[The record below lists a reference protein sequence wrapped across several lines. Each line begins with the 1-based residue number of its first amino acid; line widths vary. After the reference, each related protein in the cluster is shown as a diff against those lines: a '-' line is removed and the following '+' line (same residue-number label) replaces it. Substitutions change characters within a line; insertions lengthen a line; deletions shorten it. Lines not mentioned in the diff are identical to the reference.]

1 MMTAEPQRGAR
12 GFCRIGSSG
21 SVTVLVLVGVGGGV
35 TVRVIDS
42 EREPDDDL
50 LYVTVD
56 DPLDESDDD
65 KASVGVT
72 SSLTVVDNKRE
83 CDGVGGG
90 VMVEVIEGNDNESDI
105 VTVKNLRDGVGDAE
119 ADTDAVEVK
128 LLEIEQDVLLDDDGV
143 FVLIVFVCVFVV
155 VCVFVFVCVFVDD
168 IVRVLDRVA
177 SNDRVGD
184 PESRE
189 GLTRND
195 FVAEIF
201 DDAV

>member
-12 GFCRIGSSG
+12 VFCRIGRSG

-50 LYVTVD
+50 LFVTVD
-56 DPLDESDDD
+56 DPLDESDND
-65 KASVGVT
+65 KANVGVT
-72 SSLTVVDNKRE
+72 SSLTVADNKRE
-83 CDGVGGG
+83 CDGVGEG
-90 VMVEVIEGNDNESDI
+90 VMVEVMEGNDKESDV
-105 VTVKNLRDGVGDAE
+105 VTVKNLRDSVGDAE
-119 ADTDAVEVK
+119 ADIDTVKVK
-128 LLEIEQDVLLDDDGV
+128 LFEVEADAVLLDDDRVFV
-143 FVLIVFVCVFVV
+143 FVLD
-155 VCVFVFVCVFVDD
+155 FVCVFVDD
-168 IVRVLDRVA
+168 IVRVLDRVV

-184 PESRE
+184 PESRD

-195 FVAEIF
+195 FVTKLL